1 MKSLNIL
8 YILRHD
14 PWGRGGGCYAC
25 RTYLEAFIEA
35 FAAMC
40 GDGHDGPAVDVI
52 VCDEYLVGR
61 DTGADFPCCVFHG
74 TLPRSK
80 VSRMLIPLTGIMHR
94 HQAAAL
100 HLLRTKRYDHV
111 VFDDNCIAG
120 SLVGECRRRGIA
132 TAVINHNCEQEY
144 WRDNTAGLQRMALLP
159 VVRRNERR
167 SYRECD
173 LNIFLTAEDRQ
184 TFRRL
189 YGEPRGL
196 TVVGGCFL
204 PRGARMSAPAER
216 QSAAT
221 DGRRLTAVISGT
233 IGNVQNMDGINI
245 FLDELYPVLPP
256 NIDVIITGQRPPEG
270 FAERLKKYAR
280 VTLVPDPDDILDV
293 VRCADIFVCPTRLGG
308 GMKLRIIDGLTQG
321 LPVVAHRVSA
331 RGYTAFERR
340 GMLRTYDTPATF
352 ALAVEQTVTALAA
365 GTLRRETIAAA
376 AREAFAFDT
385 AVTLLRDALTGQRI

>member
-1 MKSLNIL
+1 MVAAYHVL
-8 YILRHD
+8 YVLKHN

-25 RTYLEAFIEA
+25 RGYLEALSEVFSGATIDA
-35 FAAMC
+35 C
-40 GDGHDGPAVDVI
+40 
-52 VCDEYLVGR
+52 VCSEYLVGAR
-61 DTGADFPCCVFHG
+61 TEMFPGVRFIPVK
-74 TLPRSK
+74 PRSN
-80 VSRMLIPLTGIMHR
+80 VQRLMIPLTQELHR
-94 HQAAAL
+94 HQSTVVR
-100 HLLRTKRYDHV
+100 LLRERHYDYV
-111 VFDDNCIAG
+111 VFDHNAVAG
-120 SLVGECRRRGIA
+120 SLVGRCRAAGLRTI
-132 TAVINHNCEQEY
+132 VVNHNCETEY
-144 WRDNTAGLQRMALLP
+144 FRDNERGLKRRVLLP

-173 LNIFLTAEDRQ
+173 LNIFLTDEDRQ

-204 PRGARMSAPAER
+204 SRGARMSAPAER
-216 QSAAT
+216 HSAAT
-221 DGRRLTAVISGT
+221 GRRRLTAVISGT
-233 IGNVQNMDGINI
+233 IGNVQNMDGINF

-256 NIDVIITGQRPPEG
+256 NIDVVITGQRPPEG
-270 FAERLKKYAR
+270 FAERLKKYDR
-280 VTLVPDPDDILDV
+280 VTLVPNPDDILDV
-293 VRCADIFVCPTRLGG
+293 VRRADIFVCPTRLGG

-352 ALAVEQTVTALAA
+352 VRAVEQTVAALAA

-385 AVTLLRDALTGQRI
+385 AVSLLRDALTGQEI

>member
-52 VCDEYLVGR
+52 VCDEYIAGHDAR
-61 DTGADFPCCVFHG
+61 ADFPCCVFHG
-74 TLPRSK
+74 TSPRSK
-80 VSRMLIPLTGIMHR
+80 VSRLLMPLTGIMHR

-173 LNIFLTAEDRQ
+173 LNIFLTDEDRQ

-189 YGEPRGL
+189 YGEPRGRI
-196 TVVGGCFL
+196 VVGGCFL
-204 PRGARMSAPAER
+204 SRGTETSAPAER
-216 QSAAT
+216 QGAAT
-221 DGRRLTAVISGT
+221 DRRRLTAVISGT
-233 IGNVQNMDGINI
+233 IGNVQNMDGINF

-256 NIDVIITGQRPPEG
+256 NIDVVITGQRPPEG
-270 FAERLKKYAR
+270 FAKRLKAYAR

-293 VRCADIFVCPTRLGG
+293 VRRADIFVCPTRLGG

-331 RGYTAFERR
+331 RGYTVFERR

-352 ALAVEQTVTALAA
+352 ARAVEQTVAALAA

-385 AVTLLRDALTGQRI
+385 AVALLRDALTGQRI